1 MSRTLTDDDLAAIA
15 ALLGG
20 KGSRA
25 GGGRTLEPN
34 PDLAHELREIRRT
47 LANLEGIIARTILRK
62 DSRTKQAKEAGVHRS
77 TIWARERRERL
88 RQMASG
94 KL

>member
-1 MSRTLTDDDLAAIA
+1 MPAHT
-15 ALLGG
+15 
-20 KGSRA
+20 
-25 GGGRTLEPN
+25 EPT

-62 DSRTKQAKEAGVHRS
+62 ESRAEQAKKAGVDPS
-77 TIWARERRERL
+77 TLRRRERRERL
-88 RQMASG
+88 RQMAAG